1 MKAVAGFAG
10 SAVAATAAVL
20 MLIVGLVVIA
30 AGGVSTATAS
40 SGAAQPSAEALA
52 DIPAIL
58 RPLFVAEAAQCAGL
72 PWTVLAGISRVESNH
87 GRYGGASIDA
97 AGVVS
102 PPIIGIALDGTGGI
116 ARILDSDGGRWDRD
130 LVFDRAVGP
139 FQFIP
144 SSWRIFGG
152 DGNRDGVADPHNVHD
167 ALPAM
172 RRHLCPEGRVGDV
185 RAAILSYNHSDAYV
199 DEVLDWATRYTA
211 TATSVVGAYALPL
224 PLAAVGNTALVEPH
238 HDYPAWDAPVP
249 VGTPVFAITDGTI
262 ATAAAAGVFP
272 TDPNRCG
279 STVAIAGV
287 DGAHYV
293 YCHLSIV
300 TVSAD
305 QPVTAGTLVG
315 YSGGQPGAPGAG
327 NSTGPHLHLGV
338 RVAGTA
344 VCPQPILLGIAQE
357 QPIPPSLAPTTGCVS
372 GATTFDWPRWLDQHR
387 NAEVSR

>member
-1 MKAVAGFAG
+1 M
-10 SAVAATAAVL
+10 
-20 MLIVGLVVIA
+20 
-30 AGGVSTATAS
+30 
-40 SGAAQPSAEALA
+40 
-52 DIPAIL
+52 
-58 RPLFVAEAAQCAGL
+58 

-102 PPIIGIALDGTGGI
+102 PPIIGIALDGTGGT

-152 DGNRDGVADPHNVHD
+152 DGNGDGIADPHNVHD

-172 RRHLCPEGRVGDV
+172 RRHLCPEGQVTDV
-185 RAAILSYNHSDAYV
+185 RAAILSYNHSHAYV
-199 DEVLDWATRYTA
+199 DEVLDWARRYTA
-211 TATSVVGAYALPL
+211 PTTTVVGSYALPV
-224 PLAAVGNTALVEPH
+224 PLAAVGNTDLVAPH

-249 VGTPVFAITDGTI
+249 VGTPLFAITDGTI
-262 ATAAAAGVFP
+262 ATAVSAGVFP
-272 TDPNRCG
+272 TDPSRCG

-300 TVSAD
+300 TVRVD
-305 QPVTAGTLVG
+305 QPVTAGTLIG
-315 YSGGQPGAPGAG
+315 YSGGQPGAAGAG
-327 NSTGPHLHLGV
+327 NTTGPHLHLGV
-338 RVAGTA
+338 RVGGTA
-344 VCPQPILLGIAQE
+344 VCPQPILLAMAQAY
-357 QPIPPSLAPTTGCVS
+357 PIPPSLAATSGCVS
-372 GATTFDWPRWLDQHR
+372 GEPVTDWPRWLDQLR
-387 NAEVSR
+387 NGEASR